1 METIRNE
8 IIKHLPK
15 AQEARRLF
23 HGRGHC
29 FPGYT
34 DLLIDIFPPV
44 VLITLYQ
51 PKPQE
56 WLRHLVQLLR
66 DTLPQPPDAI
76 LLQERQRTAPTSQL
90 LYGTLPEQ
98 PVALEAGLQY
108 RLRLENAQNI
118 GFFLDMAVGREQ
130 VRQRAKGK
138 RVLNLFA
145 YTCSFSVAAL
155 AGGATQVVNL
165 DMNKG
170 ALQLGRENHRINQ
183 LDLRKVSFLDV
194 ELFRS
199 FSKLR
204 RLAPFDLVICDPPAS
219 QGKSFTA
226 ERHWPK
232 LINRLPELL
241 HPEGEVLACLNT
253 PHLPPDFLEGHFHK
267 LWPQIR
273 QIGRYAPG
281 VDFPEADLEKGV
293 SLHHYCLG
301 QAPIPPTCC

>member
-8 IIKHLPK
+8 IIKHLPEN
-15 AQEARRLF
+15 QEARRLF

-29 FPGYT
+29 FPDYT
-34 DLLIDIFPPV
+34 DLVIDIFPPV
-44 VLITLYQ
+44 ILIILYQ
-51 PKPQE
+51 TRPQA
-56 WLRHLVQLLR
+56 WLQQLVQLLCN
-66 DTLPQPPDAI
+66 TLPQPPDAI
-76 LLQERQRTAPTSQL
+76 LVQERLQTSPTAQL
-90 LYGTLPEQ
+90 LDGALPEQ

-118 GFFLDMAVGREQ
+118 GFFPDMAVGREL
-130 VRQRAKGK
+130 VRQRAEGK

-170 ALQLGRENHRINQ
+170 ALQLGRENHRLNG
-183 LDLRKVSFLDV
+183 LDLRKASFLDV

-232 LINRLPELL
+232 LIGKLPDLL
-241 HPEGEVLACLNT
+241 HKGGEVLACLNA
-253 PHLPPDFLEGHFHK
+253 PHLPPGFLDGLFREY
-267 LWPQIR
+267 WPQARLIE
-273 QIGRYAPG
+273 RYAPG
-281 VDFPEADLEKGV
+281 PDFPEADPAKGV
-293 SLHHYCLG
+293 SLHRY
-301 QAPIPPTCC
+301 QAD